1 MPALRNARHEAFAQ
15 QLVHGQKFGWTRGSC
30 YSRSGYKA
38 EGESAESAAWRL
50 LKNVENGIAA
60 RVAEIVGKGAKRA
73 EVTVQSLLE
82 ELEAAREGATSAE
95 QFAAVT
101 GAVIAKAKL
110 KGLMVDRLAVGSPS
124 DFAACETVE
133 QVLDKML
140 GEQTPAE
147 ALMQLDELRGLI
159 EQRAANQATIIE
171 QPMTTPQ
178 PNNETEMALKTF
190 RPVRKQ
196 AR

>member
-1 MPALRNARHEAFAQ
+1 MPVLKNIRHERFAQ

-159 EQRAANQATIIE
+159 EERASRTAIVIDA
-171 QPMTTPQ
+171 PPSA
-178 PNNETEMALKTF
+178 PSPGSETAMALATL
-190 RPVRKQ
+190 RPAPRG
-196 AR
+196 RR

>member
-1 MPALRNARHEAFAQ
+1 MPVLRNARHESFAQ
-15 QLVHGQKFGWTRGSC
+15 QLVQGQKFGWTRGSC

-60 RVAEIVGKGAKRA
+60 RVQEIVGNGAKRA

-110 KGLMVDRLAVGSPS
+110 KGLMVDRLAVGAPS
-124 DFAACETVE
+124 DFAACETTE
-133 QVLDKML
+133 QVVDKL
-140 GEQTPAE
+140 LEEQTPQSALATLE
-147 ALMQLDELRGLI
+147 AMREAI
-159 EQRAANQATIIE
+159 ERYASDHATIVDA
-171 QPMTTPQ
+171 PLVPHAS
-178 PNNETEMALKTF
+178 NEAAKALELF
-190 RPVRKQ
+190 RPARKS
-196 AR
+196 RR